1 MAMGQHGPGSGQAQ
15 FTDAKVKDLKGTYK
29 RLFSYIG
36 QYKAGFTLV
45 VIFAI
50 LGTVAT
56 VFAPL
61 VLGLTTNEL
70 HRGLLDASNGGAGIN
85 FTLITQILI
94 VLGALYLCSALF
106 KYLEQFLMAG
116 VSQKTM
122 YSLRKAVDAK
132 ISKLPLNYF
141 DTRTFGDV
149 LSRVTN
155 DVDTVQQSLQQGIT
169 QIITSATTIVGI
181 LIMMITISPTLT
193 VVALCTLP
201 FSFLVSIG
209 VVKKSQGLFR
219 GQQKA
224 IGDIN
229 GHVEEMYTG
238 HNVIKV
244 FNREDEVIE
253 KFDEIN
259 DRLYNYGW
267 KAQFV
272 SSVMMPFISLIGNIG
287 YALIAMLGGLAVI
300 SGKIYVGSIQSFIQY
315 MRQFTMPIVQTSQ
328 IMNLLQSTGAAAE
341 RIFELLDEAEE
352 LPDKKDAVEFTGVHG
367 NVDFSHVKFG
377 YSLENTLIHDL
388 DIHVKSGEQ
397 VAIVGPTGAGK
408 TTIVNLLM
416 RFYDINA
423 GTIKIDGVDIM
434 DMKRAELRDQ
444 FGMVLQDAW
453 LFKGTIRDNIE
464 YGRLGASFEEIQ
476 VAAKSAHAHKFIMQ
490 LPGGYDFVLSE
501 DASNI
506 SQGQRQ
512 LLTIA
517 RAILSEPKILILDEA
532 TSSVDTR
539 TEQRIQR
546 GMHNLMAGRT
556 SFVIAHRLST
566 IKDSDMIMVLRD
578 GDIVETGTHEQL
590 MEQKGFYAQLY
601 NSQFTHDGD
610 EVA

>member
-1 MAMGQHGPGSGQAQ
+1 M
-15 FTDAKVKDLKGTYK
+15 
-29 RLFSYIG
+29 
-36 QYKAGFTLV
+36 
-45 VIFAI
+45 
-50 LGTVAT
+50 
-56 VFAPL
+56 
-61 VLGLTTNEL
+61 LGLTTNEL
-70 HRGLLDASNGGAGIN
+70 HRGIVDAANGGTGVDLA
-85 FTLITQILI
+85 LIGKILLG
-94 VLGALYLCSALF
+94 LGALYLFSALF
-106 KYLEQFLMAG
+106 KYLEQYLMAG

-122 YSLRKAVDAK
+122 YTLRKAVDEK
-132 ISKLPLNYF
+132 ISRLPLNYF

-181 LIMMITISPTLT
+181 LIMMISISPILT
-193 VVALCTLP
+193 AVALCTLP

-209 VVKKSQGLFR
+209 VVRKSQGLFR

-244 FNREDEVIE
+244 FNREEQVIE
-253 KFDEIN
+253 TFDQIN

-267 KAQFV
+267 KAQFL
-272 SSVMMPFISLIGNIG
+272 SSIMMPFISLIGNIG
-287 YALIAMLGGLAVI
+287 YALIAILGGLGVI
-300 SGKIYVGSIQSFIQY
+300 SGRIYVGSIQSFIQY
-315 MRQFTMPIVQTSQ
+315 MRQFTQPIVQTSQ

-341 RIFELLDEAEE
+341 RIFELLDEEEE
-352 LPDKKDAVEFTGVHG
+352 LPDKEPAAKLENVQG
-367 NVDFSHVKFG
+367 NVDFTHVSFG
-377 YSLENTLIHDL
+377 YNQERTLIHDL
-388 DIHVKSGEQ
+388 NIHVHNGEQ

-416 RFYDINA
+416 RFYEINGGSIA
-423 GTIKIDGVDIM
+423 IDGVDIR
-434 DMKRAELRDQ
+434 DLRRADLRDQ
-444 FGMVLQDAW
+444 FGMVLQDTW
-453 LFKGTIRDNIE
+453 LFKGTIRENIE
-464 YGRLGASFEEIQ
+464 YGRLGASFEEVQ
-476 VAAKSAHAHKFIMQ
+476 AAAKSAHAHKFIMQ
-490 LPGGYDFVLSE
+490 LPGGYDFVLNE

-546 GMHNLMAGRT
+546 GMHNLMKGRT

-566 IKDSDMIMVLRD
+566 IKDADIIMVLRD
-578 GDIVETGTHEQL
+578 GDIVETGTHQELLAQN
-590 MEQKGFYAQLY
+590 GFYAQLY
-601 NSQFTHDGD
+601 NSQF
-610 EVA
+610 ASNNIA

>member
-1 MAMGQHGPGSGQAQ
+1 MAIGGGHGQNHAHS
-15 FTDAKVKDLKGTYK
+15 DDKVKDMKGTYK
-29 RLFSYIG
+29 RLLRYVG
-36 QYKAGFTLV
+36 KYKVGFTLV
-45 VIFAI
+45 VISAI
-50 LGTVAT
+50 IATIAT
-56 VFAPL
+56 VLAPR

-70 HRGLLDASNGGAGIN
+70 HRGILDAAAGGLGID
-85 FTLITQILI
+85 FSLITRILI
-94 VLGALYLCSALF
+94 GLGALYLCSAIF
-106 KYLEQFLMAG
+106 KYFEQFLMAG
-116 VSQKTM
+116 VAQKTM
-122 YSLRKAVDAK
+122 YSLRKEVDAK

-155 DVDTVQQSLQQGIT
+155 DVDTVQQSLQQGFT

-181 LIMMITISPTLT
+181 FIMMISISPLLTLI
-193 VVALCTLP
+193 ALCTLP
-201 FSFLVSIG
+201 FSFLISMG

-219 GQQKA
+219 GQQRA

-229 GHVEEMYTG
+229 GHVEEMFTG

-259 DRLYNYGW
+259 NRLYDYGW
-267 KAQFV
+267 KAQFS
-272 SSVMMPFISLIGNIG
+272 SSVMMPMIQFVGNIG
-287 YALIAMLGGLAVI
+287 YALIAIIGGIAVV
-300 SGKIYVGSIQSFIQY
+300 SGKIQVGSIQSFIQY

-341 RIFELLDEAEE
+341 RIFELLDEQEE
-352 LPDKKDAVEFTGVHG
+352 PLENQGAVKPDHVDG
-367 NVDFSHVKFG
+367 NVDFAHVKFG
-377 YSLENTLIHDL
+377 YNPENLLIHDL
-388 DIHVKSGEQ
+388 NIHVKSGEQ

-416 RFYDINA
+416 RFYDISG
-423 GTIKIDGVDIM
+423 GTIKIDGTDIM
-434 DMKRAELRDQ
+434 DLRRSDLRDM
-444 FGMVLQDAW
+444 FGMVLQDTW
-453 LFKGTIRDNIE
+453 LFKGSIRENIE
-464 YGRLGASFEEIQ
+464 YGRLGASFEDVQ
-476 VAAKSAHAHKFIMQ
+476 AAAKSAHAHKFIMQ

-517 RAILSEPKILILDEA
+517 RAILSEPRILILDEA

-546 GMHNLMAGRT
+546 GMHNLMKGRT

-566 IKDSDMIMVLRD
+566 IKDADIIMVLKE

-601 NSQFTHDGD
+601 NSQFASNN
-610 EVA
+610 VA

>member
-1 MAMGQHGPGSGQAQ
+1 MAFGHGNAHVV
-15 FTDAKVKDLKGTYK
+15 DAKAKDLKGTYK
-29 RLFSYIG
+29 RLFAYIG
-36 QYKAGFTLV
+36 KYKLRFIFV

-50 LGTVAT
+50 LGTIASVI
-56 VFAPL
+56 APL
-61 VLGLTTNEL
+61 VLGLTTTEL
-70 HRGLLDASNGGAGIN
+70 HRGVVDAANGGAGID
-85 FTLITQILI
+85 FSLITKILLCLG
-94 VLGALYLCSALF
+94 VLYIFGAGF
-106 KYLEQFLMAG
+106 KYLEQFLMAS

-122 YSLRKAVDAK
+122 YTLRKDVDAK
-132 ISKLPLNYF
+132 ISTLPLNYF
-141 DTRTFGDV
+141 DTRTFGDI

-155 DVDTVQQSLQQGIT
+155 DVDTVQQSLQQGLT
-169 QIITSATTIVGI
+169 QIITSAATIIGI
-181 LIMMITISPTLT
+181 FVMMVTISPVLTLIA
-193 VVALCTLP
+193 VCTLP
-201 FSFLVSIG
+201 FSFAVSIG

-224 IGDIN
+224 IGDVN

-238 HNVIKV
+238 HNVVKV

-259 DRLYNYGW
+259 ERLYDFGW
-267 KAQFV
+267 KAQFM
-272 SSVMMPFISLIGNIG
+272 SSVMMPFISVIGNIG
-287 YALIAMLGGLAVI
+287 YALIAIVGGISVI
-300 SGKIYVGSIQSFIQY
+300 NGRLQVGNIQAFIQY
-315 MRQFTMPIVQTSQ
+315 MKQFTMPIVQTSQ

-341 RIFELLDEAEE
+341 RIFELLDEEQE
-352 LPDKKDAVEFTGVHG
+352 KPEKDPAVPFTGVHG
-367 NVDFSHVKFG
+367 NVDFSHIKFG
-377 YSLENTLIHDL
+377 YSPENILIHDL

-416 RFYDINA
+416 RFYDING

-434 DMKRAELRDQ
+434 DMKRTELRNQ

-464 YGRLGASFEEIQ
+464 YGRLGATFEDIQ
-476 VAAKSAHAHKFIMQ
+476 AAAKSAHAHKFIMQ
-490 LPGGYDFVLSE
+490 LPGGYDFVLAE
-501 DASNI
+501 DATNI

-517 RAILSEPKILILDEA
+517 RAIISEPIILILDEA

-546 GMHNLMAGRT
+546 GMHNLMKGRT

-578 GDIVETGTHEQL
+578 GDIVETGTHDEL
-590 MEQKGFYAQLY
+590 MEKQGFYEKLY
-601 NSQFTHDGD
+601 NSQFVPEGDG

>member
-1 MAMGQHGPGSGQAQ
+1 MAIGGGHGQNHVHS
-15 FTDAKVKDLKGTYK
+15 DDKVKDMKGTYK
-29 RLFSYIG
+29 RLLRYVG
-36 QYKAGFTLV
+36 KYKVGFTLV
-45 VIFAI
+45 VISAI
-50 LGTVAT
+50 IATIAT
-56 VFAPL
+56 VLAPR

-70 HRGLLDASNGGAGIN
+70 HRGILDAAAGGLGID
-85 FTLITQILI
+85 FGLITRILI
-94 VLGALYLCSALF
+94 GLGALYLCSTIF
-106 KYLEQFLMAG
+106 KYFEQFLMAG
-116 VSQKTM
+116 VAQKTM
-122 YSLRKAVDAK
+122 YSLRKEVDAK

-155 DVDTVQQSLQQGIT
+155 DVDTVQQSLQQGFT

-181 LIMMITISPTLT
+181 FIMMISISPLLTLI
-193 VVALCTLP
+193 ALCTLP
-201 FSFLVSIG
+201 FSFLISMG

-219 GQQKA
+219 GQQQA

-229 GHVEEMYTG
+229 GHVEEMFTG
-238 HNVIKV
+238 HNVVKV

-259 DRLYNYGW
+259 NRLYDYGW
-267 KAQFV
+267 KAQFS
-272 SSVMMPFISLIGNIG
+272 SSVMMPMIQFVGNIG
-287 YALIAMLGGLAVI
+287 YALIAIIGGLAVV
-300 SGKIYVGSIQSFIQY
+300 SGKIQVGSIQSFIQY

-341 RIFELLDEAEE
+341 RIFELLDEQEE
-352 LPDKKDAVEFTGVHG
+352 PLENPEAVKPDHVDG

-377 YSLENTLIHDL
+377 YNPEKLLIHDL
-388 DIHVKSGEQ
+388 NIHVKSGEQ

-416 RFYDINA
+416 RFYDISG

-434 DMKRAELRDQ
+434 DMRRSDLRDM
-444 FGMVLQDAW
+444 FGMVLQDTW

-464 YGRLGASFEEIQ
+464 YGRLGASFEDVQ
-476 VAAKSAHAHKFIMQ
+476 AAAKSAHAHKFIMQ

-517 RAILSEPKILILDEA
+517 RAILSEPRILILDEA

-546 GMHNLMAGRT
+546 GMHNLMKGRT

-566 IKDSDMIMVLRD
+566 IKDADIIMVLKE

-590 MEQKGFYAQLY
+590 MEKNGFYAQLY
-601 NSQFTHDGD
+601 NSQFASNN
-610 EVA
+610 VA

>member
-1 MAMGQHGPGSGQAQ
+1 MPMGHKNIVVDSKP
-15 FTDAKVKDLKGTYK
+15 KDLKGTYK
-29 RLFSYIG
+29 RLFKYIG
-36 QYKAGFTLV
+36 KYKVKFILV
-45 VIFAI
+45 VITAV
-50 LGTVAT
+50 LGTIAT

-61 VLGLTTNEL
+61 VLGLSTNEL
-70 HRGLLDASNGGAGIN
+70 HRGVLDMAAGGAGIN
-85 FTLITQILI
+85 FVLITKILI
-94 VLGALYLCSALF
+94 GLGALYLCAALF
-106 KYLEQFLMAG
+106 KFVEQFLMAS

-122 YSLRKAVDAK
+122 YTLRKDVDAK
-132 ISKLPLNYF
+132 ISRLPLNYF
-141 DTRTFGDV
+141 DTRTFGDI

-169 QIITSATTIVGI
+169 QIITSAATIIGI
-181 LIMMITISPTLT
+181 VIMMITISPTLT
-193 VVALCTLP
+193 LVALFTLP
-201 FSFLVSIG
+201 FSFLVSMG

-229 GHVEEMYTG
+229 GHVEEMFTG
-238 HNVIKV
+238 HNIIKV

-259 DRLYNYGW
+259 DRLYDYGW
-267 KAQFV
+267 KAQFM

-287 YALIAMLGGLAVI
+287 YALLAIFGGLAVI
-300 SGKIYVGSIQSFIQY
+300 SGSLYVGSIQAFIQY
-315 MRQFTMPIVQTSQ
+315 MRQFNMPIVQTSQ

-341 RIFELLDEAEE
+341 RIFELLDETEE
-352 LPDKKDAVEFTGVHG
+352 PPEKNPAVPFTGVHG
-367 NVDFSHVKFG
+367 NVDFTHVRFG
-377 YSLENTLIHDL
+377 YNPQKPLISDL
-388 DIHVKSGEQ
+388 NIHVKSGEQ

-416 RFYDINA
+416 RFYDINS

-434 DMKRAELRDQ
+434 DMKRTELRDQ

-453 LFKGTIRDNIE
+453 LFKGTIKDNIG
-464 YGRLGASFEEIQ
+464 YGRLGASFEDIEA
-476 VAAKSAHAHKFIMQ
+476 AAKSAHAHKFIMQ
-490 LPGGYDFVLSE
+490 LPGGYDFVLAE

-517 RAILSEPKILILDEA
+517 RAIISQPIILILDEA

-546 GMHNLMAGRT
+546 GMHNLMKGRT

-578 GDIVETGTHEQL
+578 GDIIETGTHDEL
-590 MEQKGFYAQLY
+590 MAKKGFYEQLY
-601 NSQFTHDGD
+601 NSQFAPEDID
-610 EVA
+610 VA

>member
-1 MAMGQHGPGSGQAQ
+1 MAKHRGIE
-15 FTDAKVKDLKGTYK
+15 FTDERAKDLKGTYK
-29 RLFSYIG
+29 RLFRYIG
-36 QYKAGFTLV
+36 QYKVGFTLV

-50 LGTVAT
+50 LATVAT
-56 VFAPL
+56 VLAPL

-70 HRGLLDASNGGAGIN
+70 HRGIVDAANGGAGVDLA
-85 FTLITQILI
+85 LIGKILLG
-94 VLGALYLCSALF
+94 LGALYLFSALF
-106 KYLEQFLMAG
+106 KYLEQYLMAG

-122 YSLRKAVDAK
+122 YTLRKAVDEK
-132 ISKLPLNYF
+132 ISRLPLNYF

-181 LIMMITISPTLT
+181 LIMMISISPILT

-209 VVKKSQGLFR
+209 VVRKSQGLFR

-244 FNREDEVIE
+244 FNREEQVIE
-253 KFDEIN
+253 TFDQIN

-267 KAQFV
+267 KAQFL
-272 SSVMMPFISLIGNIG
+272 SSIMMPFISLIGNIG
-287 YALIAMLGGLAVI
+287 YALIAILGGLGVI
-300 SGKIYVGSIQSFIQY
+300 SGRIYVGSIQSFIQY
-315 MRQFTMPIVQTSQ
+315 MRQFTQPIVQTSQ

-341 RIFELLDEAEE
+341 RIFELLDEEEE
-352 LPDKKDAVEFTGVHG
+352 LPDKEPAAKLENVQG
-367 NVDFSHVKFG
+367 NVDFTHVSFG
-377 YSLENTLIHDL
+377 YNQERTLIHDL
-388 DIHVKSGEQ
+388 NIHVHNGEQ

-416 RFYDINA
+416 RFYEINGGSIA
-423 GTIKIDGVDIM
+423 IDGVDIR
-434 DMKRAELRDQ
+434 DLRRADLRDQ
-444 FGMVLQDAW
+444 FGMVLQDTW
-453 LFKGTIRDNIE
+453 LFKGTIRENIE
-464 YGRLGASFEEIQ
+464 YGRLGASFEEVQ
-476 VAAKSAHAHKFIMQ
+476 SAAKSAHAHKFIMQ
-490 LPGGYDFVLSE
+490 LPGGYDFVLNE

-546 GMHNLMAGRT
+546 GMHNLMKGRT

-566 IKDSDMIMVLRD
+566 IKDADIIMVLRD
-578 GDIVETGTHEQL
+578 GDIVETGTHQELLAQN
-590 MEQKGFYAQLY
+590 GFYAQLY
-601 NSQFTHDGD
+601 NSQF
-610 EVA
+610 ASNNIA

>member
-1 MAMGQHGPGSGQAQ
+1 MPFGAGPGPRNSAASDGKA
-15 FTDAKVKDLKGTYK
+15 KDLTGTYK
-29 RLFSYIG
+29 RLFKYIG
-36 QYKAGFTLV
+36 KYKVMFILV
-45 VIFAI
+45 VIFSL
-50 LGTVAT
+50 LGTAAS
-56 VFAPL
+56 VFAPM

-70 HRGLLDASNGGAGIN
+70 HRGVVDAASGGAGIN
-85 FTLITQILI
+85 FALIAKILI
-94 VLGALYLCSALF
+94 GLGLIYLCAAGF
-106 KYLEQFLMAG
+106 KYFEQFLMAS

-122 YSLRKAVDAK
+122 YTLRKDIDAK
-132 ISKLPLNYF
+132 ISRLPLNYF
-141 DTRTFGDV
+141 DTRTFGDI

-169 QIITSATTIVGI
+169 QIITSAATIVGI
-181 LIMMITISPTLT
+181 IIMMISISPTLT
-193 VVALCTLP
+193 LIALCTLP
-201 FSFLVSIG
+201 FSFLVSMN
-209 VVKKSQGLFR
+209 VVRKSQGLFR

-238 HNVIKV
+238 HNVVKV

-259 DRLYNYGW
+259 TRLYDYGW
-267 KAQFV
+267 KAQFM
-272 SSVMMPFISLIGNIG
+272 SSIMMPFISLIGNIG
-287 YALIAMLGGLAVI
+287 YALIAIVGGIAVV
-300 SGKIYVGSIQSFIQY
+300 SGRLYVGSIQAFIQY
-315 MRQFTMPIVQTSQ
+315 VRQFNMPIVQTSQ

-352 LPDKKDAVEFTGVHG
+352 TPEKNPAVSFTGVHG
-367 NVDFSHVKFG
+367 NVDFSNVKFG
-377 YSLENTLIHDL
+377 YSPEKTLIHDL
-388 DIHVKSGEQ
+388 NIHVKSGEQ

-416 RFYDINA
+416 RFYDING

-434 DMKRAELRDQ
+434 DMKRTELRDQ

-464 YGRLGASFEEIQ
+464 YGRLGASFEDIQ
-476 VAAKSAHAHKFIMQ
+476 AAAKSAHAHKFIMQ

-517 RAILSEPKILILDEA
+517 RAIISEPIILILDEA

-546 GMHNLMAGRT
+546 GMHNLMKGRT

-578 GDIVETGTHEQL
+578 GDIVETGTHDEL
-590 MEQKGFYAQLY
+590 MEKKGFYEQLY
-601 NSQFTHDGD
+601 NSQFAPEDN

>member
-1 MAMGQHGPGSGQAQ
+1 MGPMGHGKNVS
-15 FTDAKVKDLKGTYK
+15 DAKMKDMKGTYK
-29 RLFSYIG
+29 RLFGYIG
-36 QYKAGFTLV
+36 KYKKGFIFV

-50 LGTVAT
+50 LSTVAT
-56 VFAPL
+56 VLAPL

-70 HRGLLDASNGGAGIN
+70 HRGLIDAANGGAGIN
-85 FTLITQILI
+85 FELLKKILIT
-94 VLGALYLCSALF
+94 LGALYVCSAVF
-106 KYLEQFLMAG
+106 KYFEQYIMAG

-122 YSLRKAVDAK
+122 YSLRKAVDEK

-181 LIMMITISPTLT
+181 FIMMITISPVLT
-193 VVALCTLP
+193 GIALCTLP
-201 FSFLVSIG
+201 FSFLISIG

-229 GHVEEMYTG
+229 GHIEEMYTG

-259 DRLYNYGW
+259 DRLYHYGW
-267 KAQFV
+267 KAQFM
-272 SSVMMPFISLIGNIG
+272 SSVMMPCISLIGNIG
-287 YALIAMLGGLAVI
+287 YALIAIIGGLAVI
-300 SGKIYVGSIQSFIQY
+300 SGRMYVGSIQSFIQY

-352 LPDKKDAVEFTGVHG
+352 IPEKESASKIAEVHG
-367 NVDFSHVKFG
+367 NVDFSHVRFG
-377 YSLENTLIHDL
+377 YNPESPLIHDL
-388 DIHVKSGEQ
+388 NIHVKSGEQ

-416 RFYDINA
+416 RFYDIN
-423 GTIKIDGVDIM
+423 GGSIKIDGVDIM
-434 DMKRAELRDQ
+434 DMKRSDLRDL
-444 FGMVLQDAW
+444 FGMVLQDTW
-453 LFKGTIRDNIE
+453 LFKGTIRENIE
-464 YGRLGASFEEIQ
+464 YGRLGASFDEIEA
-476 VAAKSAHAHKFIMQ
+476 AAKSAHAHKFIMQ
-490 LPGGYDFVLSE
+490 LPDGYDFVLNE

-546 GMHNLMAGRT
+546 GMKNLMKGRT

-566 IKDSDMIMVLRD
+566 IKDANMIMVLRD
-578 GDIVETGTHEQL
+578 GDIVEIGTHDELIAQN
-590 MEQKGFYAQLY
+590 GFYAQLY
-601 NSQFTHDGD
+601 NSQFASNN
-610 EVA
+610 VA

>member
-1 MAMGQHGPGSGQAQ
+1 MAKHRGIE
-15 FTDAKVKDLKGTYK
+15 FTDERAKDLKGTYK
-29 RLFSYIG
+29 RLFRYIG
-36 QYKAGFTLV
+36 QYKVGFTLV

-50 LGTVAT
+50 LAPVAT
-56 VFAPL
+56 VLAPL

-70 HRGLLDASNGGAGIN
+70 HRGIVDAANGGTGVDLA
-85 FTLITQILI
+85 LIGKILLG
-94 VLGALYLCSALF
+94 LGALYLFSALF
-106 KYLEQFLMAG
+106 KYLEQYLMAG

-122 YSLRKAVDAK
+122 YTLRKAVDEK
-132 ISKLPLNYF
+132 ISRLPLNYF

-181 LIMMITISPTLT
+181 LIMMISISPILT
-193 VVALCTLP
+193 AVALCTLP

-209 VVKKSQGLFR
+209 VVRKSQGLFR

-244 FNREDEVIE
+244 FNREEQVIE
-253 KFDEIN
+253 TFDQIN

-267 KAQFV
+267 KAQFL
-272 SSVMMPFISLIGNIG
+272 SSIMMPFISLIGNIG
-287 YALIAMLGGLAVI
+287 YALIAILGGLGVI
-300 SGKIYVGSIQSFIQY
+300 SGRIYVGSIQSFIQY
-315 MRQFTMPIVQTSQ
+315 MRQFTQPIVQTSQ

-341 RIFELLDEAEE
+341 RIFELLDEEEE
-352 LPDKKDAVEFTGVHG
+352 LPDKEPAAKLENVQG
-367 NVDFSHVKFG
+367 NVDFTHVSFG
-377 YSLENTLIHDL
+377 YNQERTLIHDL
-388 DIHVKSGEQ
+388 NIHVHNGEQ

-416 RFYDINA
+416 RFYEINGGSIA
-423 GTIKIDGVDIM
+423 IDGVDIR
-434 DMKRAELRDQ
+434 DLRRADLRDQ
-444 FGMVLQDAW
+444 FGMVLQDTW
-453 LFKGTIRDNIE
+453 LFKGTIRENIE
-464 YGRLGASFEEIQ
+464 YGRLGASFEEVQ
-476 VAAKSAHAHKFIMQ
+476 AAAKSAHAHKFIMQ
-490 LPGGYDFVLSE
+490 LPGGYDFVLNE

-546 GMHNLMAGRT
+546 GMHNLMKGRT

-566 IKDSDMIMVLRD
+566 IKDADIIMVLRD
-578 GDIVETGTHEQL
+578 GDIVETGTHQELLAQN
-590 MEQKGFYAQLY
+590 GFYAQLY
-601 NSQFTHDGD
+601 NSQF
-610 EVA
+610 ASNNIA

>member
-1 MAMGQHGPGSGQAQ
+1 MANHRGVK
-15 FTDAKVKDLKGTYK
+15 FTDERAKDLKGTYK
-29 RLFSYIG
+29 RLFHYIG
-36 QYKAGFTLV
+36 QYKVGFTLV

-50 LGTVAT
+50 LATVAT
-56 VFAPL
+56 VLAPL

-70 HRGLLDASNGGAGIN
+70 HRGIVDAANGGAGVN
-85 FTLITQILI
+85 LALIGKILLG
-94 VLGALYLCSALF
+94 LGALYLFSALF
-106 KYLEQFLMAG
+106 KYLEQYLMAG

-122 YSLRKAVDAK
+122 YTLRKAVDEK
-132 ISKLPLNYF
+132 ISRLPLNYF

-169 QIITSATTIVGI
+169 QIITSATTIIGI
-181 LIMMITISPTLT
+181 FIMMISISPILT
-193 VVALCTLP
+193 AVALCTLP

-209 VVKKSQGLFR
+209 VVRKSQGLFR

-244 FNREDEVIE
+244 FNHEEQVIE
-253 KFDEIN
+253 TFDQIN

-267 KAQFV
+267 KAQFL
-272 SSVMMPFISLIGNIG
+272 SSIMMPFISLIGNIG
-287 YALIAMLGGLAVI
+287 YALIAILGGLGVI
-300 SGKIYVGSIQSFIQY
+300 NGRIYVGSIQSFIQY
-315 MRQFTMPIVQTSQ
+315 MRQFTQPIVQTSQ

-341 RIFELLDEAEE
+341 RIFELLDEQEE
-352 LPDKKDAVEFTGVHG
+352 LADKEPAAKLENVQG
-367 NVDFSHVKFG
+367 NVDFTHVSFG
-377 YSLENTLIHDL
+377 YNQERTLIHDL
-388 DIHVKSGEQ
+388 NIHVHSGEQ

-416 RFYDINA
+416 RFYEIGGGSIA
-423 GTIKIDGVDIM
+423 IDGVDIR
-434 DMKRAELRDQ
+434 DLKRADLRDQ
-444 FGMVLQDAW
+444 FGMVLQDTW
-453 LFKGTIRDNIE
+453 LFKGTIRENIE
-464 YGRLGASFEEIQ
+464 YGRLGASFEEVQ
-476 VAAKSAHAHKFIMQ
+476 AAAKSAHAHKFIMQ
-490 LPGGYDFVLSE
+490 LPGGYDFVLNE

-546 GMHNLMAGRT
+546 GMHNLMKGRT

-566 IKDSDMIMVLRD
+566 IKDADIIMVLRD
-578 GDIVETGTHEQL
+578 GDIVETGTHQELLAQN
-590 MEQKGFYAQLY
+590 GFYAQLY
-601 NSQFTHDGD
+601 NSQF
-610 EVA
+610 ASNNIA

>member
-1 MAMGQHGPGSGQAQ
+1 MAKHRGIE
-15 FTDAKVKDLKGTYK
+15 FTDERAKDLKGTYK
-29 RLFSYIG
+29 RLFRYIG
-36 QYKAGFTLV
+36 QYKVGFTLV

-50 LGTVAT
+50 LATVAT
-56 VFAPL
+56 VLAPL

-70 HRGLLDASNGGAGIN
+70 HRGIVDAANGGTGVDLA
-85 FTLITQILI
+85 LIGKILLG
-94 VLGALYLCSALF
+94 LGALYLFSALF
-106 KYLEQFLMAG
+106 KYLEQYLMAG

-122 YSLRKAVDAK
+122 YTLRKAVDEK
-132 ISKLPLNYF
+132 ISRLPLNYF

-181 LIMMITISPTLT
+181 LIMMISISPILT
-193 VVALCTLP
+193 AVALCTLP

-209 VVKKSQGLFR
+209 VVRKSQGLFR

-244 FNREDEVIE
+244 FNREEQVIE
-253 KFDEIN
+253 TFDQIN

-267 KAQFV
+267 KAQFL
-272 SSVMMPFISLIGNIG
+272 SSIMMPFISLIGNIG
-287 YALIAMLGGLAVI
+287 YALIAILGGLGVI
-300 SGKIYVGSIQSFIQY
+300 SGRIYVGSIQSFIQY
-315 MRQFTMPIVQTSQ
+315 MRQFTQPIVQTSQ

-341 RIFELLDEAEE
+341 RIFELLDEEEE
-352 LPDKKDAVEFTGVHG
+352 LPDKEPAAKLENVQG
-367 NVDFSHVKFG
+367 NVDFTHVSFG
-377 YSLENTLIHDL
+377 YNQERTLIHDL
-388 DIHVKSGEQ
+388 NIHVHNGEQ

-416 RFYDINA
+416 RFYEINGGSIA
-423 GTIKIDGVDIM
+423 IDGVDIR
-434 DMKRAELRDQ
+434 DLRRADLRDQ
-444 FGMVLQDAW
+444 FGMVLQDTW
-453 LFKGTIRDNIE
+453 LFKGTIRENIE
-464 YGRLGASFEEIQ
+464 YGRLGASFEEVQ
-476 VAAKSAHAHKFIMQ
+476 AAAKSAHAHKFIMQ
-490 LPGGYDFVLSE
+490 LPGGYDFVLNE

-546 GMHNLMAGRT
+546 GMHNLMKGRT

-566 IKDSDMIMVLRD
+566 IKDADIIMVLRD
-578 GDIVETGTHEQL
+578 GDIVETGTHQELLAQN
-590 MEQKGFYAQLY
+590 GFYAQLY
-601 NSQFTHDGD
+601 NSQF
-610 EVA
+610 ASNNIA

>member
-1 MAMGQHGPGSGQAQ
+1 MAMGQHGPGSEQGQ

-85 FTLITQILI
+85 FALITQILI